1 MASHPRERRV
11 RSGGSLSRR
20 EFLRNSAIAGAAI
33 SVGGSAFLA
42 ACGSSGGATS
52 SGSSGSG
59 GKVGGCGQPPKLSRQ
74 NDPATLPLCSDA
86 IKDGLPAET
95 GATLK
100 VFNYADYLGPDLI
113 KAFEKQYNCKVSVTE
128 FDSMDDA
135 VSKIQANTASFDI
148 TNVSPDRIGSLVATE
163 NLQPINHSYIP
174 NLKNVWS
181 SLQSPFY
188 DVGAR
193 YSVPYTLYTTGI
205 GYRVDK
211 IDPADD
217 PFKLKEGTDLLYN
230 PKYKGR
236 VSVLD
241 DDREALSM
249 ALLRLGITDVNT
261 EDPKQIAAAGDELDK
276 LIHLVN
282 VKVDI
287 QDYTM
292 LPEGSSWVH
301 QAWGGDMINAIS
313 DLPKG
318 VPASVLG
325 YWFQPDGKGLIQND
339 MMAIPKS
346 SKNPVLA
353 HHLLNFLLDPTNAI
367 LNFNGIGYQ
376 QPLNQ
381 IPPDY
386 FISKGLVPEN
396 LRTALV
402 KPTDFDHAFEELQLS
417 PAGDRVWQ
425 AQWRKFTSG
434 G

>member
-1 MASHPRERRV
+1 MPSHPRERRL

-20 EFLRNSAIAGAAI
+20 DFLRNSAIAGAAL
-33 SVGGSAFLA
+33 SVGGSALLA
-42 ACGSSGGATS
+42 ACGSSGGAAS
-52 SGSSGSG
+52 SKSGESS
-59 GKVGGCGQPPKLSRQ
+59 KTGGCGQPPKLSRQ
-74 NDPATLPLCSDA
+74 TDPATLPLCNPA
-86 IKDGLPAET
+86 IKDGLATET

-100 VFNYADYLGPDLI
+100 VFNYADYVGPDMI
-113 KAFEKQYNCKVSVTE
+113 KAFEKQYNCKVSVTV

-174 NLKNVWS
+174 NLQNVWP

-188 DVGAR
+188 DKGAR
-193 YSVPYTLYTTGI
+193 YSVPYTLYTTGV

-217 PFKLKEGTDLLYN
+217 PFKMDDGTDLLYN
-230 PKYKGR
+230 PKYKGK

-261 EDPKQIAAAGDELDK
+261 EDPKKIEAAGKELNK
-276 LIHLVN
+276 LIGLVN

-301 QAWGGDMINAIS
+301 QAWGGDMINAVYN
-313 DLPKG
+313 LPKG
-318 VPASVLG
+318 VQPTVLG

-346 SKNPVLA
+346 AKNPVLA
-353 HHLLNFLLDPTNAI
+353 HQFLNFLLDPDNAL

-381 IPPDY
+381 LPPES
-386 FISKGLVPEN
+386 FITKELVPEN
-396 LRTALV
+396 LKTALV
-402 KPTDFDHAFEELQLS
+402 KPSDFDTAFEELQLS
-417 PAGDRVWQ
+417 PAGDRAWQ
-425 AQWRKFTSG
+425 AQWRQFTSG

>member
-1 MASHPRERRV
+1 MTSHPRERRA
-11 RSGGSLSRR
+11 RTSGSLSRR
-20 EFLRNSAIAGAAI
+20 EFLRNSAIAGAAL
-33 SVGGSAFLA
+33 SVGGSALLA
-42 ACGSSGGATS
+42 ACGSSGSTSGA
-52 SGSSGSG
+52 SGTSG

-74 NDPATLPLCSDA
+74 NDPATLPLCTDA
-86 IKDGLPAET
+86 IKDGLSPES

-100 VFNYADYLGPDLI
+100 IFNYADYVGPDLV
-113 KAFEKQYNCKVSVTE
+113 KAFEKQYHCKVSVTT

-135 VSKIQANTASFDI
+135 VSKIQANTAKFDV
-148 TNVSPDRIGSLVATE
+148 TNISPDRIGTLVATE
-163 NLQPINHSYIP
+163 DLQPINHSYIP
-174 NLKNVWS
+174 NLQNVWS

-188 DVGAR
+188 DTGSR

-205 GYRVDK
+205 GYRTDK

-217 PFKLKEGTDLLYN
+217 PFKLKDGTDLLYN

-261 EDPKQIAAAGDELDK
+261 EDPKKISAAGDELNK
-276 LIHLVN
+276 LIGLVN

-301 QAWGGDMINAIS
+301 QAWGGDMINAVYN
-313 DLPKG
+313 LPKG
-318 VPASVLG
+318 TPASVLG

-339 MMAIPKS
+339 MMAIPKNA
-346 SKNPVLA
+346 KNPVLA
-353 HHLLNFLLDPTNAI
+353 HLFLNFLLDPDNAL

-381 IPPDY
+381 LTPSS
-386 FISKGLVPEN
+386 FISKDLVPKN
-396 LRTALV
+396 LETALV
-402 KPTDFDHAFEELQLS
+402 KPGDFDTAFEELQLS
-417 PAGDRVWQ
+417 PAGDRLWQ

>member
-1 MASHPRERRV
+1 MPSHPREG
-11 RSGGSLSRR
+11 RSRTSRSLSRR
-20 EFLRNSAIAGAAI
+20 EFLRNSAVAGAAL
-33 SVGGSAFLA
+33 SVGGSALLA
-42 ACGSSGGATS
+42 ACGSSGSTSGA
-52 SGSSGSG
+52 SGG

-74 NDPATLPLCSDA
+74 NDPATLPLCTDA
-86 IKDGLPAET
+86 IKDGLPTET

-100 VFNYADYLGPDLI
+100 VFNYADYLGQDLI
-113 KAFEKQYNCKVSVTE
+113 KAFEKQYDCKVSVTT

-135 VSKIQANTASFDI
+135 VSKIQANTAKFDI
-148 TNVSPDRIGSLVATE
+148 TNVSPDRIGTLVATE
-163 NLQPINHSYIP
+163 HLQPINHSYIP
-174 NLKNVWS
+174 NLTNLWS

-217 PFKLKEGTDLLYN
+217 PFQMKDGTDLLYN

-261 EDPKQIAAAGDELDK
+261 EDPKKIAAAGDELDK
-276 LIHLVN
+276 LIGLVN

-301 QAWGGDMINAIS
+301 QAWGGDMINAVS

-318 VPASVLG
+318 VPPSVLG

-346 SKNPVLA
+346 AEHPVLA
-353 HHLLNFLLDPTNAI
+353 HHFLNFMLDPDQA
-367 LNFNGIGYQ
+367 LSNFNDIGYQ

-381 IPPDY
+381 LPPDS
-386 FISKGLVPEN
+386 FITKGLVPEN

-402 KPTDFDHAFEELQLS
+402 KPSDFDHAYEELQLS
-417 PAGDRVWQ
+417 PAGDRLWQ